1 MDDYIDEILA
11 EAGVSDDT
19 HTQFAEQT
27 PQRENLRVL
36 AASRQT
42 KECLSKAM
50 SLGDIEKLSEKD
62 VQQLHTRYEAVR
74 KTAVGGMLRVAVKVL
89 GLVLPYAGIRLRD
102 EPALL
107 EALQNDELVTTE
119 LSAASAGY
127 IANTWLSP
135 YIALASAALT
145 AGTHVEPVS
154 EHPADNTA
162 CWHRIE
168 DVPPPSNM
176 EDE

>member
-36 AASRQT
+36 AASGQT

-62 VQQLHTRYEAVR
+62 VQQFHTRYEAVLAQKMR
-74 KTAVGGMLRVAVKVL
+74 KNDRWR
-89 GLVLPYAGIRLRD
+89 YADSCCEGARTRATIRWHA
-102 EPALL
+102 PARR
-107 EALQNDELVTTE
+107 
-119 LSAASAGY
+119 ASIAG
-127 IANTWLSP
+127 S
-135 YIALASAALT
+135 S
-145 AGTHVEPVS
+145 S
-154 EHPADNTA
+154 E
-162 CWHRIE
+162 R
-168 DVPPPSNM
+168 
-176 EDE
+176 